1 MTVRVS
7 RGTLYLLLTAA
18 AAWAQPR
25 VTQVSNSAS
34 YDALIAPGSIFVA
47 FGTGLGPAAIVQAP
61 SLPLA
66 TTLGGTSIRFT
77 PASGGGASVDAF
89 MVYTL
94 ATQVSGILPSTAPP
108 GVYNVTVTYNG
119 QTSAGFR
126 ATVTAR
132 SFGMFTLPSSGS
144 GPAVLQ
150 NAVSA
155 TELVVNQFTAPAWP
169 GQVMILYGTGLG
181 AVQVADNI
189 APGAQD
195 LLAAAGVRVL
205 VGGRAIT
212 PLYAGRSP
220 GLPGVD
226 QINFQLPSDI
236 VTGCTVPL
244 QIRVGMVTTSK
255 PVSMAIAPAGRA
267 LCTHPQFSEDVLRRL
282 VAGGSLTVA
291 GMQLFAYDLSQ
302 NIPGLGSFNTRSE
315 GFSGQ
320 VQRIT
325 LSNVLRLQTDNIAS
339 VLTPGACVVYTS
351 NSSVQGFDGTD
362 PGGSVQLLDAGPS
375 MTLNGPGIS
384 NRSVP
389 RGRSLEYRLE
399 LVQSSPLPGTAP
411 PSAVIARGEYTL
423 SAPGGAGVRAFN
435 ARVQVP
441 ERLNWTN
448 RDATTAIRRSQ
459 PLTITWTPGGAN
471 DLTVIAGLS
480 SRNTS
485 GNILDPFYESKLFY
499 CTERASAGTFTVPV
513 DILQQLDVAPLNPL
527 AGTLGQINVQFVPPY
542 DAGLFDATLTDGTKV
557 DYPVFRYSLGSIKLL
572 GVE

>member
-1 MTVRVS
+1 MS
-7 RGTLYLLLTAA
+7 RRTLLLALLFTAA
-18 AAWAQPR
+18 AAFAQPR
-25 VTQVSNSAS
+25 LTQVSNGAS
-34 YDALIAPGSIFVA
+34 YDAAIAPGSIFVA
-47 FGTGLGPAAIVQAP
+47 FGSGLGPAAIVQAP
-61 SLPLA
+61 SLPLPA
-66 TTLGGTSIRFT
+66 ALSGTSIRFT
-77 PASGGGASVDAF
+77 PASGGGAAFDAF

-108 GVYNVTVTYNG
+108 GAYNVTVTYNG
-119 QTSAGFR
+119 QTSAAFR
-126 ATVTAR
+126 ATVAAR
-132 SFGMFTLPSSGS
+132 SFGMFTLASSGS

-181 AVQVADNI
+181 AVQVADNV

-195 LLAAAGVRVL
+195 LLAAASVRVL
-205 VGGRAIT
+205 VGGRVIT

-226 QINFQLPSDI
+226 QINFQLPNDI
-236 VTGCTVPL
+236 PTGCTVPL
-244 QIRVGMVTTSK
+244 QIRVGTATTSK

-282 VAGGSLTVA
+282 VAGGSFTVA
-291 GMQLFAYDLSQ
+291 GMQLFGYELSQ
-302 NIPGLGSFNTRSE
+302 TIPGLGSFNTRSE

-320 VQRIT
+320 VERVT

-339 VLTPGACVVYTS
+339 VLTPGTCVVYAS
-351 NSSVQGFDGTD
+351 NSSVQGFDVTD

-384 NRSVP
+384 NRTVL

-399 LVQSSPLPGTAP
+399 LVQSSPIPGTTPPAP
-411 PSAVIARGEYTL
+411 VIARGEYTL
-423 SAPGGAGVRAFN
+423 SAPGGAGVRPFT
-435 ARVQVP
+435 ARMQVP

-448 RDATTAIRRSQ
+448 RDAITAMRRTQ
-459 PLTITWTPGGAN
+459 PLTITWAPGGAN

-480 SRNTS
+480 ARNTS

-527 AGTLGQINVQFVPPY
+527 AGTFGQINVQFVPPY

-557 DYPVFRYSLGSIKLL
+557 DYPVFRYSLGSIKLV